1 MESPDTE
8 RNRLEQMVA
17 VMLDLK
23 RRINSEIVMRSTY
36 QSQGSQIIKFLD
48 FAASKCVYI
57 RKPRKSENEDFREQE
72 NEKSKRKSQNEGE
85 KSNWADFTFTGS
97 GRIKLNDSNSTGTEH
112 F

>member
-1 MESPDTE
+1 
-8 RNRLEQMVA
+8 MVA

-36 QSQGSQIIKFLD
+36 QSQGSQFIKFLD